1 MKGSLLHYI
10 DYCKTRFGRRQ
21 LKRWL
26 MAPLMDTNKI
36 NQRLDMIE
44 DMLDNQA
51 ETDDLRGSLG
61 KMQDL
66 EKLLAKIFTYSV
78 R

>member
-1 MKGSLLHYI
+1 
-10 DYCKTRFGRRQ
+10 
-21 LKRWL
+21 

-51 ETDDLRGSLG
+51 ETDDLRAKLG